1 MTAEKLF
8 NNMFNFVNYNKCN
21 YSYLPPS
28 TSTSKYRD
36 ETPVRQRPTIM
47 ANMINCP
54 LITFVIAGVGDPK
67 GSKIIIT
74 LTKIAYKQMY

>member
-1 MTAEKLF
+1 MICAKLF
-8 NNMFNFVNYNKCN
+8 NNMFRFVNYNKYN

-54 LITFVIAGVGDPK
+54 LITFVITGVDDLK
-67 GSKIIIT
+67 
-74 LTKIAYKQMY
+74 